1 MFCFK
6 VKQQEIDNMTTK
18 VFGSKI
24 WTYDEAKALYDVCVR
39 VMDEDNSYTPNVA
52 RVYAITKN
60 MVVLKDRTE
69 GSISRAMNRL
79 SNASC
84 WVRCIGDKRRV
95 SDVYEQAVG
104 VVYVKNV
111 QTPQLEKV
119 KVHEL
124 GNKPYKTNHYFPN
137 DYASNTL
144 ERRLSLAKQK
154 VIDAFEYELGNVDP
168 IEKQRILNALNG

>member
-1 MFCFK
+1 M
-6 VKQQEIDNMTTK
+6 EIDNMTTK

-24 WTYDEAKALYDVCVR
+24 WTYEEAKTLYDVCLR
-39 VMDEDNSYTPNVA
+39 VMDEDSTDAPNVG

-60 MVVLKDRTE
+60 MNVLKDRTE

-104 VVYVKNV
+104 VTYVKNV
-111 QTPQLEKV
+111 QTPQVEKE

-124 GNKPYKTNHYFPN
+124 AYKPYKTNHYFPS

-144 ERRLSLAKQK
+144 DRRLSLAKQK
-154 VIDAFEYELGNVDP
+154 VLDAFEYELGKVDP